1 MSGLARLREALETN
15 DWEGVDGEG
24 LEVGEEEEE
33 GFEAEAAE
41 VEREMLEM
49 RMAIYEAGEAL
60 EEDGV
65 DEGVEGEEEHEG
77 EDIQVEELESMML
90 KMQAIRGT

>member
-1 MSGLARLREALETN
+1 M
-15 DWEGVDGEG
+15 EG
-24 LEVGEEEEE
+24 LELGEEEEE

-49 RMAIYEAGEAL
+49 RMAIYEAGEGL

-65 DEGVEGEEEHEG
+65 KEGVEGEEEHEG

-90 KMQAIRGT
+90 KMQAIRGTFFQPTRGVF